1 MKEVQNALLVKKSVG
16 KPCTVSDWHAV
27 SLFGSAHDQLCRVSC
42 TCKSPALMLSTAE
55 ALC

>member
-1 MKEVQNALLVKKSVG
+1 MKEVQNSLLVKKSVG

-42 TCKSPALMLSTAE
+42 MRESPTLMHSATG